1 MRVGRSVWEFKIGLK
16 RPKDRQLNVCKRFG
30 VDLAAQKGPR
40 GENGLTFVRGHSLA
54 RHVEWDVEWEFTVI
68 FQCAEDVEWHFLKI
82 NSNNDRKTPPREPK
96 RAQNE
101 PKRAQNGP
109 KRVQNGP
116 LTIWH
121 FLKIAGLTTI
131 MNIINMY

>member
-54 RHVEWDVEWEFTVI
+54 RHVEWDVEWEFAVI
-68 FQCAEDVEWHFLKI
+68 FQCAEDVEWQFLKI
-82 NSNNDRKTPPREPK
+82 NSNNNDNDN
-96 RAQNE
+96 NE
-101 PKRAQNGP
+101 RPSMR
-109 KRVQNGP
+109 R
-116 LTIWH
+116 TR
-121 FLKIAGLTTI
+121 
-131 MNIINMY
+131 